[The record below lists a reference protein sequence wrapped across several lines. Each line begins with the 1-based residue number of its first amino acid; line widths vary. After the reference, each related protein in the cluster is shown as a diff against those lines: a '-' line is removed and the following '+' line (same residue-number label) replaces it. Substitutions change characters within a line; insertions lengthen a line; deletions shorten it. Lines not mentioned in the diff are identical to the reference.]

1 MINEFFR
8 KTLCVNRQS
17 SYWSTYVAKTM
28 SDSVTFGRN
37 DVPVPRR
44 YDLKIIVFSRNVLIQ
59 SEVCIIILHLASGL
73 DGLPHRYKI
82 KKETM
87 FRAELIMN
95 AGTASTRTGPQ
106 NKSFVNYTN

>member
-1 MINEFFR
+1 MIDEFFR

-59 SEVCIIILHLASGL
+59 SEVCIIMLHLASGL

-82 KKETM
+82 KKEKKGKETK
-87 FRAELIMN
+87 
-95 AGTASTRTGPQ
+95 Q
-106 NKSFVNYTN
+106 NKEQLKWKVEQGILCSQ

>member
-1 MINEFFR
+1 M
-8 KTLCVNRQS
+8 
-17 SYWSTYVAKTM
+17 
-28 SDSVTFGRN
+28 
-37 DVPVPRR
+37 
-44 YDLKIIVFSRNVLIQ
+44 
-59 SEVCIIILHLASGL
+59 LHLASGL

-95 AGTASTRTGPQ
+95 AGTASTHTGPQ